1 MASIGFHFLWL
12 VVILSQLVGTQT
24 GWIEKRSLPL
34 SSSFHHFG
42 ILYDEH
48 YRGKNL
54 PSKHRTLQNNSHK
67 CMNILFL
74 LKWCTWS
81 IKIFYWL
88 PLLAWSMIGHIGL
101 VHDWSFWPCP

>member
-1 MASIGFHFLWL
+1 MASIGLHFLWL

-67 CMNILFL
+67 CMYIYSFPDEKVYFVHQNL
-74 LKWCTWS
+74 
-81 IKIFYWL
+81 
-88 PLLAWSMIGHIGL
+88 LLAAFIGL
-101 VHDWSFWPCP
+101 VRDWSYRIGL